1 MGEQNAAYLEKINR
15 AAAAIEA
22 ACGGAEIAVILGSG
36 LGGYAEAL
44 ENPTFLAYQDIPGFP
59 VSTGAGPCGP
69 LVRGHAAWQ
78 ARVHDAGPLPCLRG
92 L

>member
-1 MGEQNAAYLEKINR
+1 MSEQNRAYLDKIDR

-44 ENPTFLAYQDIPGFP
+44 ENPKFLAYQDIPAFRIHR
-59 VSTGAGPCGP
+59 AGPRGP
-69 LVRGHAAWQ
+69 LVRGHAARK
-78 ARVHDAGPLPCLRG
+78 ARVHDAGPLSFL
-92 L
+92 